1 MQTQEQLA
9 TDGTRRRGAGIKEGV
24 KGGFEFFCFFFKCMT
39 IDAVNRNRN

>member
-9 TDGTRRRGAGIKEGV
+9 TDWTRRRGAGIKEGV
-24 KGGFEFFCFFFKCMT
+24 KVVLSFFFFFKCMT